1 MPPKDDDVDNPYP
14 SYGRSSFPSLNQ
26 ETGLLSGGYIPSLRA
41 SDIGGS
47 VGFHLFILAN
57 ERNLASFLTCFT
69 FPQKSALTFGSRVL
83 PASLWIDQSSERISH
98 STKGLL
104 THKMLDATPSFGIT
118 TRKEQS
124 LDSTHTVFGQVLW
137 DESTLSL
144 FQDFQDIPTYALER
158 PSGYDEFNSG
168 GMTTSVYN
176 AQKDFFRGAA
186 KTFGDTRV
194 SKLYEGKLL
203 RRVEVLR
210 VGKL

>member
-1 MPPKDDDVDNPYP
+1 
-14 SYGRSSFPSLNQ
+14 
-26 ETGLLSGGYIPSLRA
+26 
-41 SDIGGS
+41 
-47 VGFHLFILAN
+47 
-57 ERNLASFLTCFT
+57 
-69 FPQKSALTFGSRVL
+69 
-83 PASLWIDQSSERISH
+83 LWIDQSSERISH

-104 THKMLDATPSFGIT
+104 THKTLDVTPSFGIT

-137 DESTLSL
+137 EESTLSL

-158 PSGYDEFNSG
+158 PSGYDEFNTG
-168 GMTTSVYN
+168 GMTTSIYN
-176 AQKDFFRGAA
+176 TQKDFFRGAA